1 MNNANFSYD
10 CRNNTNNAT
19 FQPIIDEVNEITYIT
34 KYYNLF
40 DNRVSKFVNSDV
52 LEQQINQQFEQNI
65 STVKHDDLYKTACI
79 KKTFESQNEKLD
91 ALKCLKEKKNVKKKK
106 DFDSYVEDAVKN
118 KKVKTIDNGNT
129 TVDVSTTF
137 IKGKMLMFA

>member
-10 CRNNTNNAT
+10 CRNNTNNAK

-40 DNRVSKFVNSDV
+40 VNRVSKFVNSDV

-79 KKTFESQNEKLD
+79 KTFESQNEKLD
-91 ALKCLKEKKNVKKKK
+91 ALKCLKEKKRKR
-106 DFDSYVEDAVKN
+106 F
-118 KKVKTIDNGNT
+118 
-129 TVDVSTTF
+129 
-137 IKGKMLMFA
+137 